1 MTSIDT
7 NRSTRPFSSRT
18 RPSRRRRGG
27 AANSQPSKDNGAQM
41 SDEDRS
47 SVNKPTDTIQDPA
60 VFQYNAKAFLDR
72 VEIALEPMKKHN
84 DVFKIIRSDSKE
96 GMEMETLK
104 IALKPGEG
112 QYLFTIDEDMRT
124 ITMVSPMSGSY
135 NYVLCAYTGQFV
147 GMEDGHLCEGMLVRD
162 LIRHCNGLPQ
172 F

>member
-27 AANSQPSKDNGAQM
+27 AANPQPKDNGAQM
-41 SDEDRS
+41 SYEDRS

-60 VFQYNAKAFLDR
+60 VFQYNANAFLDR

-147 GMEDGHLCEGMLVRD
+147 GMEDGHLCEGMSVRD